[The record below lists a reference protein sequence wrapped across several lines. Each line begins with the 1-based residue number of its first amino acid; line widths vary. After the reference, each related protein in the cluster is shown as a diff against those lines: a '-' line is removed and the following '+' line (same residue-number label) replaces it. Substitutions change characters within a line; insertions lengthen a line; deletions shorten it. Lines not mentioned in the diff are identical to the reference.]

1 MSVSKQ
7 QQEVIDIVVS
17 SFLKTN
23 DTIAKQYLDLR
34 KEVLNLSSKIANEI
48 TANGNANAEL
58 LFDLKRLEVETSQIS
73 QTYAMYLARLL
84 ETLKNT
90 ENYKPQYL
98 LKLEQQYI
106 ALTEAKD
113 NCTTNITRLREE
125 SKPVVEKMSKLAASY
140 DKGIAYKP
148 GSRDRGAD
156 IRTGKSSD
164 HDPDSTLI
172 DFCTTVFEKTALEDM
187 FVDVDKKLRQLR
199 TVDEIKDDSI
209 EANTSESVPSIN
221 IVKYLDEILQ
231 NNRAYNHIQHSKYVY
246 DITRTTSVNVGSTS
260 MCLDDYNTAIESV
273 INDIQGLV
281 EGGALA
287 KERWMSNARKLEMVQ
302 TILQTV
308 EETEMEVDS

>member
-58 LFDLKRLEVETSQIS
+58 LFDLKRLEVESSQIS
-73 QTYAMYLARLL
+73 QTYGMYLARLS

-90 ENYKPQYL
+90 ESYKPQYL

-113 NCTTNITRLREE
+113 NCTSNITRLREE
-125 SKPVVEKMSKLAASY
+125 SKPVVEKMSKMAASY

-156 IRTGKSSD
+156 ICTGKSTNP
-164 HDPDSTLI
+164 DPDSTLI
-172 DFCTTVFEKTALEDM
+172 DFSSTVFEKTALEDM

-209 EANTSESVPSIN
+209 ESNTSESAPSIN

-231 NNRAYNHIQHSKYVY
+231 NNRAYNHIQDSKYAY

-302 TILQTV
+302 TILQSV